1 MKLVT
6 FRVGDEHYAL
16 PLDDVQSIERMQPIR
31 PVPLSSRHVVGI
43 LNLRGVVMT
52 VCDLRS
58 ILSTAMAPTGD
69 DTRLL
74 VAGGLGFIVDEALDV
89 IEIDPE
95 RVEPRTEA
103 HALITGLIQDGDTL
117 LALLNRATLTQAP
130 QANPGAAV

>member
-16 PLDDVQSIERMQPIR
+16 PLDDVQSIERLQPIR

-58 ILSTAMAPTGD
+58 ILSTTMTAYCD

-89 IEIDPE
+89 IELDPE
-95 RVEPRTEA
+95 RVEPRTDA
-103 HALITGLIQDGDTL
+103 HGLITGLIQDGDNL
-117 LALLNRATLTQAP
+117 LAMLNSATLSQAP
-130 QANPGAAV
+130 QANPSAAV